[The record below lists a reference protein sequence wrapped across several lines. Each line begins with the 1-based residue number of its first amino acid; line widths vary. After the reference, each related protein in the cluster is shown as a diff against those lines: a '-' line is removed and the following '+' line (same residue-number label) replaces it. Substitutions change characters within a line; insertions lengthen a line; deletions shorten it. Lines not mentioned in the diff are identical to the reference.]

1 MLAMMT
7 SNSYGLMMM
16 VNGMKQSGS
25 FLGTVLVTASNFILS
40 VRRNRL
46 QDGVDSGV
54 ASPLPGRH
62 SNLAGSLWIGR
73 VRRSPQRLVVVR
85 DGLHS
90 RRCYSHRFRGQQ
102 RRQQQRACRFYS
114 CAAETQGSLTV
125 AAAAARVYSELAT
138 SAGPDMSRSSPVM
151 FLYMAST
158 CGRRGQG

>member
-54 ASPLPGRH
+54 ASHFRAVTCTPTWQALF
-62 SNLAGSLWIGR
+62 GSVVFGEALSVWWWSGTVCILGG
-73 VRRSPQRLVVVR
+73 VILIVSEANSDSSSAPAISTPAPQKPK
-85 DGLHS
+85 
-90 RRCYSHRFRGQQ
+90 
-102 RRQQQRACRFYS
+102 
-114 CAAETQGSLTV
+114 AA
-125 AAAAARVYSELAT
+125 
-138 SAGPDMSRSSPVM
+138 
-151 FLYMAST
+151 
-158 CGRRGQG
+158 